1 MRNISILWIAKVI
14 CNLRYLNES
23 SVLHTLRQR
32 YVNNL
37 IQTYAGPSII
47 AINPCKNL
55 DIYSEKIRQM
65 FKVGKKYFESLI
77 ENIYNPPSGMQSGRL
92 ASAHLFGGSGS
103 LQEDDGDKE
112 GPIGCLHWKIRKWE
126 DNKLQTRP
134 DLSGQ
139 CSRLR
144 QQCSQ
149 FGEVKIWRVISDGN
163 IN

>member
-1 MRNISILWIAKVI
+1 MRNISFLWIAKVI

-65 FKVGKKYFESLI
+65 FKV
-77 ENIYNPPSGMQSGRL
+77 
-92 ASAHLFGGSGS
+92 
-103 LQEDDGDKE
+103 
-112 GPIGCLHWKIRKWE
+112 
-126 DNKLQTRP
+126 
-134 DLSGQ
+134 
-139 CSRLR
+139 
-144 QQCSQ
+144 
-149 FGEVKIWRVISDGN
+149 
-163 IN
+163 